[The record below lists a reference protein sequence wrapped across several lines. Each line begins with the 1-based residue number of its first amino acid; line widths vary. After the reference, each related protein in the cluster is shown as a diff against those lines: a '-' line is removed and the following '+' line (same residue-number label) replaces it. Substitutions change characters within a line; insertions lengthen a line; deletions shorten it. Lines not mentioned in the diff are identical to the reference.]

1 MDVKGRERRLSDVGA
16 NRTALGDGG
25 LDGAR
30 FDGAL
35 SGVTSTTTGRTVG
48 RRDDMLT
55 VVVVVDIAMSLTK
68 ELLIDG
74 EMGESGSRA

>member
-1 MDVKGRERRLSDVGA
+1 M
-16 NRTALGDGG
+16 GDGG

-30 FDGAL
+30 FDVAL

-55 VVVVVDIAMSLTK
+55 MVVVVNIVMSLTK
-68 ELLIDG
+68 LLMIDG
-74 EMGESGSRA
+74 EMGESGS